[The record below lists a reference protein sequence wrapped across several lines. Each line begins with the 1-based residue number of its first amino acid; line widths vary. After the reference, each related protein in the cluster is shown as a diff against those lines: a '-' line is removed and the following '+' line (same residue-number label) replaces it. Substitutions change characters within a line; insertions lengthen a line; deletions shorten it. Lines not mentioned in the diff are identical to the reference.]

1 MTNPR
6 MKPVHPS
13 TRQQILVFDFDGVI
27 CNSIHDSLMTAVN
40 TYIEFVGR
48 HQLPVKKLLKSD
60 SVLSFEQNHPEF
72 FHRFSELMPLGNF
85 AMDYYVFMYIIE
97 KDIGSQI
104 REQSDFEAVKKTIPE
119 ESLLSYSDLF
129 YKNRRSM
136 QENDPEAW
144 ARLLPP
150 FPGIAD
156 SIKSLS
162 ERFLC
167 AIATSKDY
175 NSVDILL
182 KSYGLNDYFQ
192 RQNILDKDFAAS
204 KRDHL
209 IRFHQDHEVPFS
221 DIHFI
226 DDKVLHLIS
235 VKDLGVHAYLAVWG
249 FNTQREHEIARSEG
263 FHLLRIEDLP
273 KLGNE
278 FNLNI

>member
-1 MTNPR
+1 
-6 MKPVHPS
+6 MKPELKPLHTPKS
-13 TRQQILVFDFDGVI
+13 QQILVFDFDGVI

-40 TYIEFVGR
+40 TYIEFVDR
-48 HQLPVKKLLKSD
+48 HQLPVKEPLKPD
-60 SVLSFEQNHPEF
+60 SVLSFEQNRPEF
-72 FHRFSELMPLGNF
+72 FRRFSELMPLGNF
-85 AMDYYVFMYIIE
+85 AMDYYVFMVIIE

-104 REQSDFEAVKKTIPE
+104 REQSDFDAVKRTIPE
-119 ESLLSYSDLF
+119 ETLLSYSDLF

-136 QENDPEAW
+136 QEKDPEAW

-162 ERFLC
+162 EQFLC
-167 AIATSKDY
+167 AIATSKDH

-209 IRFHQDHEVPFS
+209 VRFHQEHGVPFS
-221 DIHFI
+221 GIHFI
-226 DDKVLHLIS
+226 DDKVLHLNS
-235 VKDLGVHAYLAVWG
+235 VKDLGVHAYLALWG
-249 FNTQREHEIARSEG
+249 FNTQREHEIAQTEG
-263 FHLLRIEDLP
+263 FNLLRLEELS
-273 KLGNE
+273 KLR
-278 FNLNI
+278 F

>member
-1 MTNPR
+1 MKTEL
-6 MKPVHPS
+6 KPVHNAKS
-13 TRQQILVFDFDGVI
+13 RQILVFDFDGVI

-40 TYIEFVGR
+40 TYIEFVDR
-48 HQLPVKKLLKSD
+48 HQLPIKEPLKSE

-72 FHRFSELMPLGNF
+72 FHRFSEFMPLGNF
-85 AMDYYVFMYIIE
+85 AMDYYVFMVIIE

-104 REQSDFEAVKKTIPE
+104 LEQSDFEAVKRTIAE
-119 ESLLSYSDLF
+119 ETLLSYSDLF

-136 QENDPEAW
+136 QEKDPGAW

-150 FPGIAD
+150 FPGIAK
-156 SIKSLS
+156 SIALLS

-167 AIATSKDY
+167 AISTSKDH

-192 RQNILDKDFAAS
+192 KQNILDKDFAES

-209 IRFHQDHEVPFS
+209 VRFHQEHGVPFS
-221 DIHFI
+221 GIHFI

-235 VKDLGVHAYLAVWG
+235 VKDLGVHAYLALWG
-249 FNTQREHEIARSEG
+249 FNTQREHETARSQG
-263 FHLLRIEDLP
+263 FNLLRLKDLP

-278 FNLNI
+278 INLNV